1 MKRKMVAAA
10 LATALLFGAAPA
22 HASELIGSE
31 KAEPSTVAETV
42 ALDPNKAVNVLTP
55 NLWEDIEAKPGDIV
69 HIPYLGT
76 RNYEELK
83 VEAAKPFQ
91 DFQILVGLD
100 NSIVIAVP
108 KNLSGAASVAPVFT
122 VSDKY
127 GEIDTFSIKVSVES
141 NRQSEDEKRSAL
153 FDVISEIA
161 YRMPHL
167 PFVSELLKY

>member
-22 HASELIGSE
+22 HASELV
-31 KAEPSTVAETV
+31 EPTTVGESV
-42 ALDPNKAVNVLTP
+42 ALDPNKAISILTP
-55 NLWEDIEAKPGDIV
+55 DLWEDIKAKPGDIV
-69 HIPYLGT
+69 HIPYQGT
-76 RNYEELK
+76 RNYEDLT
-83 VEAAKPFQ
+83 VEVAKPFE

-122 VSDKY
+122 VSDKN
-127 GEIDTFSIKVSVES
+127 GEIDSFTIKVSVEPR
-141 NRQSEDEKRSAL
+141 RQSDEEKRSAL
-153 FDVISEIA
+153 FDVISELA
-161 YRMPHL
+161 HRMPHL

>member
-22 HASELIGSE
+22 HTSELV
-31 KAEPSTVAETV
+31 EPTTVAETV
-42 ALDPNKAVNVLTP
+42 ALDPNKAINILTP
-55 NLWEDIEAKPGDIV
+55 DLWEDVEAKPGDIV
-69 HIPYLGT
+69 KIPYLGT
-76 RNYEELK
+76 RTYEDLK
-83 VEAAKPFQ
+83 VEVAKPFK

-127 GEIDTFSIKVSVES
+127 GEIDSFAITVSVES
-141 NRQSEDEKRSAL
+141 QRQSDDEKRSAL